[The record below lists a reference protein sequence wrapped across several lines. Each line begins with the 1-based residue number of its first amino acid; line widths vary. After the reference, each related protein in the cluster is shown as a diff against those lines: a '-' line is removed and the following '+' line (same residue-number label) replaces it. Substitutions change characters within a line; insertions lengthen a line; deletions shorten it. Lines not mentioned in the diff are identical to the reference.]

1 MTKNRINIYI
11 FFFALITSFLMI
23 AGCSDD
29 GKLGNGEIEEYIE
42 IVYPANGFNISGN
55 VSIRVN
61 INSNASVDMT
71 NYQIVGVLDTTLQG
85 RVESLPINFS
95 DSTLFTDGSFYSL
108 IVSWWKDDS
117 FFSDSLSF
125 KVDMLTIKRITS
137 NEAEIEAFNTVP
149 TYTSD
154 SLRVIVQSLRDGNM
168 ELYSIDNSAV
178 IDTFASNALNLS
190 NSPKSDIMPSYWSVG
205 NTLLYSS
212 NDSGLFQLRLLDLD
226 TDEIS
231 VLTDDSTAQ
240 AFFPTGSSSGEFIF
254 YERETDG
261 ETDIWNLRV
270 ADLQATPLLVREGSD
285 GHPSIS
291 PDNSQVVFHSNID
304 GNFDLWLKDVGTG
317 DPLKLLDWISS
328 EKNPVW
334 SPDGNYIAFT
344 SDIAGNDDLWLLR
357 VSDLFA
363 VQMTSHPSDEDYAA
377 FHPTKNEL
385 LFSAF
390 RDNNQDIYRLEKIDK
405 FY

>member
-1 MTKNRINIYI
+1 MTINGLNSYI
-11 FFFALITSFLMI
+11 SLFPLIAVFLMS

-42 IVYPANGFNISGN
+42 IIYPSNGFNVSGN
-55 VSIRVN
+55 VSIQVN
-61 INSNASVDMT
+61 INSNSSVDMT

-85 RVESLPINFS
+85 RVESLALNFS
-95 DSTLFTDGSFYSL
+95 DPALFTDTTFYSL
-108 IVSWWKDDS
+108 IVSWWKNETFFTDS
-117 FFSDSLSF
+117 VLF

-137 NEAEIEAFNTVP
+137 NKAEAELFNTVP

-154 SLRVIVQSLRDGNM
+154 SLRVIVQSLRSGNM
-168 ELYSIDNSAV
+168 ELYSIDNSAL

-190 NSPKSDIMPSYWSVG
+190 NSPKADIMPSYWSVG
-205 NTLLYSS
+205 NSLLYSS
-212 NDSGLFQLRLLDLD
+212 NDSGTFQLRLLSLD
-226 TDEIS
+226 ADEIT
-231 VLTDDSTAQ
+231 VLTEDTTGQ
-240 AFFPTGSSSGEFIF
+240 AFFPSGSSNGDFII
-254 YERETDG
+254 YEHEIDG
-261 ETDIWNLRV
+261 ETEIWNLRMR
-270 ADLQATPLLVREGSD
+270 DLKLTPLVSREGLD
-285 GHPSIS
+285 GHPSVS
-291 PDNSQVVFHSNID
+291 PDNRQVVFHSNID
-304 GNFDLWLKDVGTG
+304 GSFDLWLKEIFAGL
-317 DPLKLLDWISS
+317 PIKLLDWNSS

-344 SDIAGNDDLWLLR
+344 SDRAGNNDLWLLR
-357 VSDLFA
+357 VSDLFT
-363 VQMTSHPSDEDYAA
+363 VQMTSHPSDEDFAA